1 MFTKATLCTA
11 FMFLVLGLVSC
22 QKELDALPGTSTGS
36 PVPVPP
42 PGTSQWT
49 EHLIVKGGH
58 SSDKNLIKP
67 VTVTEMK
74 FMVRFNNSAIYQS
87 LDTNNQRDIN
97 KLYGFSDN
105 NEDHHT
111 NSARIGWRWY
121 NNELQLFGYNYN
133 NTVLKYQFIA
143 AVPLDKDINCS
154 IKVSAGS
161 YIFNIDGT
169 QLTMPRTAPDPKAVG
184 YQLYPYFGGDEV
196 APHDI
201 LIKIKDL

>member
-1 MFTKATLCTA
+1 MCAVIFTFGIILP
-11 FMFLVLGLVSC
+11 SC
-22 QKELDALPGTSTGS
+22 QKELDAVAASNPSPAPIIPTTG
-36 PVPVPP
+36 
-42 PGTSQWT
+42 QFT
-49 EHLIVKGGH
+49 EHRIAKGGH
-58 SSDKNLIKP
+58 SSDKNLIKA
-67 VTVTEMK
+67 VTVSEMK
-74 FMVRFNNSAIYQS
+74 FVVRFDSSAIYQA

-133 NTVLKYQFIA
+133 NTALKTQFIK
-143 AVPLDKDINCS
+143 AVPLNTDINCS
-154 IKVSAGS
+154 IKVVGSS
-161 YIFNIDGT
+161 YILSADGMQVSMT
-169 QLTMPRTAPDPKAVG
+169 RTAPDPKAAG

-201 LIKIKDL
+201 LIKVKDL

>member
-1 MFTKATLCTA
+1 MAVRVILGTA
-11 FMFLVLGLVSC
+11 FLFACFLVVSC
-22 QKELDALPGTSTGS
+22 QKELDGVVTTTNSPLPPPLPGTA
-36 PVPVPP
+36 
-42 PGTSQWT
+42 QFT
-49 EHLIVKGGH
+49 EHRIAKGGH
-58 SSDKNLIKP
+58 SSDKNP
-67 VTVTEMK
+67 VKAVTITEMK
-74 FMVRFNNSAIYQS
+74 FIVRFDSSAIYQS

-133 NTVLKYQFIA
+133 NTAVKTQFIK
-143 AVPLDKDINCS
+143 AVSLNKDINCA
-154 IKVSAGS
+154 IKVAAGS
-161 YIFNIDGT
+161 YIFNVDGT
-169 QLTMPRTAPDPKAVG
+169 QVTMTRTAPDPQAVG

-201 LIKIKDL
+201 IIRVKDL